1 MYMYKFNFVHFL
13 LNNASNWPTLKNHQ
27 SSFSSEDV
35 DIKGLLH
42 TFADSYFFSEAFN
55 DRNMLFFTN
64 VNVQADDKGV
74 TIRVNLK

>member
-13 LNNASNWPTLKNHQ
+13 LNNASNWPTLKNPLE
-27 SSFSSEDV
+27 FLF
-35 DIKGLLH
+35 IRRCRLLH

-55 DRNMLFFTN
+55 YRNMLFFTN

>member
-1 MYMYKFNFVHFL
+1 MYKFNFLHFL
-13 LNNASNWPTLKNHQ
+13 LNNASNWPTLKNPLE
-27 SSFSSEDV
+27 FLDV